1 MEVVRVR
8 ERRRPFRRAALGS
21 RILLAL
27 FCLLMMMLLIALD
40 SELLFVGG
48 ARSDAVFQ
56 TLYERRNIYDKKIKR
71 CAVGE
76 EHVNTRYTTTNNKI
90 SLTRRIDQPKEDL
103 KSTPM
108 NKPRVPRPCMHR
120 GDDSAPKKA

>member
-27 FCLLMMMLLIALD
+27 FCLLMMLLIALD
-40 SELLFVGG
+40 SKLLFMGG
-48 ARSDAVFQ
+48 ARSDAVFR
-56 TLYERRNIYDKKIKR
+56 TLYEQRNIYDRKKTR

-76 EHVNTRYTTTNNKI
+76 E
-90 SLTRRIDQPKEDL
+90 L
-103 KSTPM
+103 
-108 NKPRVPRPCMHR
+108 
-120 GDDSAPKKA
+120 